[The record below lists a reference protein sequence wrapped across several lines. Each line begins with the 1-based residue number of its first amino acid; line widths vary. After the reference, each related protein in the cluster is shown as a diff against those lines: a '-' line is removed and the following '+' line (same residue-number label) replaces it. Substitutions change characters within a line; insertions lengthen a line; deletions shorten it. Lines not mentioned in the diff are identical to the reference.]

1 MKPAAVLE
9 KTRNLKDWPVKLLA
23 IPLLSIIIP
32 NLTGIITHARYTNSE
47 IAGSYLFFAFIAF
60 TVWEGNVMLM
70 RIVKRKYKWGHRN
83 YYKTILAFFI
93 CNVVYSGTISFLL
106 LMLWRFLSRETS
118 ADCQPVLYTTL
129 IIIVTANLVTNT
141 YENFFLNQE
150 QLNTLSRVEQ
160 LSLAKAQA
168 ELIALKNQID
178 PHFMFNSLNT
188 LSFLIAT
195 NPLNAR
201 LYNDTLAKVYH
212 YILRNKDKDLV
223 LLREEIEFI
232 SNYFYLLKIR
242 FDNSINMT
250 IDVNDVDAE
259 EFLILPI
266 SLQTLV
272 ENAIKHNEF
281 TSNKPLDIYVS
292 VTYRYVLVKNQVNL
306 KTYPVPTSRIGLH
319 NLDNRYKLITG
330 RSILVDNTQNTFAV
344 KLPIIN
350 LAV

>member
-9 KTRNLKDWPVKLLA
+9 KNKYLRDWPIKLLA
-23 IPLLSIIIP
+23 IPLLGIAIP
-32 NLTGIITHARYTNSE
+32 NITGIITHAHYTTSE
-47 IAGSYLFFAFIAF
+47 IAGSYLFFTFIAF
-60 TVWEGNVMLM
+60 VVWEGNVMLM
-70 RIVKRKYKWGHRN
+70 RLVKRKYKWGHRA

-93 CNVVYSGTISFLL
+93 CNVIYSGTISLL
-106 LMLWRFLSRETS
+106 LLLLWRFLSRETYT
-118 ADCQPVLYTTL
+118 DWRPILYTTL

-188 LSFLIAT
+188 LSFLIST
-195 NPLNAR
+195 DPFNAK

-242 FDNSINMT
+242 FDDSINMT
-250 IDVNDVDAE
+250 IEINDVDAE

-281 TSNKPLDIYVS
+281 TSSKPLVIYVS
-292 VTYRYVLVKNQVNL
+292 VTSNYVLVKNKVNL
-306 KTYPVPTSRIGLH
+306 KTYPERTSRIGLN

-330 RSILVDNTQNTFAV
+330 RSILIDNALTFFTV

-350 LAV
+350 LAI